1 VALPAALQHGAILS
15 LGCLG
20 NRVYTGL
27 GEDEMYI
34 VFRGQDLT
42 AVADALG
49 IIPSANTALH
59 EYASGRRQQ
68 LATI

>member
-1 VALPAALQHGAILS
+1 M
-15 LGCLG
+15 G

-49 IIPSANTALH
+49 IITSANTALH